1 MELRQLEYFIA
12 VAEEANFTRAA
23 ERVRISQSGVSAQ
36 IRQLERELGAELFDR
51 SSRIARL
58 TPAGRAAIG
67 PARNALAAV
76 GTVGQAVDDLGGL
89 VRGRLSIGMVIGCT
103 IMPLFVAIAKFHTS
117 YPGIEIAVQEAN
129 SDQLADDVLGGRLDV
144 AIVGT
149 AGPAGDGLRASVIVS
164 EGLVALVPPGH
175 HLAERACVTVSDLAG
190 EAIVAMPPGTGIR
203 AVLDTACAAADL
215 SPRVVVEASAGDA
228 VLECAA
234 RGLGIGI
241 LSASMGSDH
250 LGRLKVIPIEAVD
263 VAAQLSAVWSTPASP
278 AVDTFIPLLRE
289 AFDL

>member
-58 TPAGRAAIG
+58 TPAGEAAIG

-76 GTVGQAVDDLGGL
+76 GAVGQAVDDVGGL

-103 IMPLFVAIAKFHTS
+103 ITPLFAAIEKFRIS
-117 YPGIEIAVQEAN
+117 YPGIEISVQEAN
-129 SDQLADDVLGGRLDV
+129 SDQLADDVLGGDLDV

-149 AGPAGDGLRASVIVS
+149 AGPVGDGLRASVIVS

-175 HLAERACVTVSDLAG
+175 HLADRGRIKVSDLAG
-190 EAIVAMPPGTGIR
+190 EAIVAMPIGTGIR
-203 AVLDTACAAADL
+203 AVLDTACAAADF
-215 SPRVVVEASAGDA
+215 SPHVAIEASAGDA
-228 VLECAA
+228 VLECSA

-241 LSASMGSDH
+241 LSESMGSDH
-250 LGRLKVIPIEAVD
+250 RGRVKVIPIVGVD
-263 VAAQLSAVWSTPASP
+263 IAAQLSAVWSTPTSP
-278 AVDTFIPLLRE
+278 AVQAFIPLLSQ

>member
-58 TPAGRAAIG
+58 TPAGQAAIG
-67 PARNALAAV
+67 PARNVLAAV
-76 GTVGQAVDDLGGL
+76 GAVGQAVDDLGGL

-103 IMPLFVAIAKFHTS
+103 IMPLFVAIEKFHTS

-149 AGPAGDGLRASVIVS
+149 AGPVGDGLRASVIVS

-175 HLAERACVTVSDLAG
+175 HLAERARITVSDLAG
-190 EAIVAMPPGTGIR
+190 EAIVAMPLGTGIR
-203 AVLDTACAAADL
+203 AVLDIACVAADF

-241 LSASMGSDH
+241 LSASMGSDD
-250 LGRLKVIPIEAVD
+250 LGRLKVIPIEDVD
-263 VAAQLSAVWSTPASP
+263 VTAQLSAVWSTPASP
-278 AVDTFIPLLRE
+278 AVDAFIPLLRE